1 MSPRL
6 AMLCTHRLY
15 YCSTHVSHVY
25 LSTTTMIVL
34 YTPHNCCC
42 FLMQLTQQQRGSRFS
57 LSLDD
62 DDGCHT
68 SHTAHSC
75 CPSLTS
81 PPELVLDIR
90 SYKLTPQN
98 HTSTACNLD
107 CLCLIVTLT
116 AARCQ
121 YYWLDQRIILLL
133 LLLRSVLFCITCA

>member
-6 AMLCTHRLY
+6 AMLYTHRLY
-15 YCSTHVSHVY
+15 YCSAHVSHVY
-25 LSTTTMIVL
+25 LRTA
-34 YTPHNCCC
+34 
-42 FLMQLTQQQRGSRFS
+42 
-57 LSLDD
+57 DD
-62 DDGCHT
+62 DCII
-68 SHTAHSC
+68 HTAQLLLFFNAAHRAAEGFTIFAITRRRRRLSHIAHGTQLL
-75 CPSLTS
+75 PSLTS
-81 PPELVLDIR
+81 SPELVLDIR

-121 YYWLDQRIILLL
+121 CYWLDQRIILLL